1 MIRYRVIGAGLYERP
16 RNTLGAVI
24 DSHTHLHLCE
34 PPDAELVAAAAQ
46 AGVRRILT
54 VAIDDASCVT
64 ALAAAHAHP
73 GVYAAIGRHPNSAAR
88 FDADRLRTFAA
99 DPRCLAIGETGFDYY
114 HRSASPEDQRA
125 AFVGQVDLARELGKP
140 LVIHT
145 READD
150 DTLAVL
156 RDRAVGLRVVLHCFS
171 MADRIR
177 ECLDEGW
184 WISFAGNVTFPKAA
198 DLAAAAELV
207 PPERLLVET
216 DAPFLSPVPRRGRPN
231 QPAGVVH
238 TARFLADRRGVPY
251 AQLEYEV
258 ERCAAELFG
267 W

>member
-1 MIRYRVIGAGLYERP
+1 M
-16 RNTLGAVI
+16 N
-24 DSHTHLHLCE
+24 DSHTHLHLCA
-34 PPDAELVAAAAQ
+34 PSDAELVAAAA
-46 AGVRRILT
+46 ADGVTRILT
-54 VAIDDASCVT
+54 VAIDDASCLA

-73 GVYAAIGRHPNSAAR
+73 GVFAAIGRHPTSAGDD
-88 FDADRLRTFAA
+88 FDVDRLHVHAA
-99 DPRCLAIGETGFDYY
+99 DPRCLAIGETGFDYH
-114 HRSASPEDQRA
+114 HRSTTPAQQRR
-125 AFVGQVDLARELGKP
+125 AFLGQIDLARELDKP

-156 RDRAVGLRVVLHCFS
+156 RDHAGGLRVLLHCFS
-171 MADRIR
+171 MPARLP
-177 ECLDEGW
+177 ECLDAGW

-207 PPERLLVET
+207 PADRLLVET

-231 QPAGVVH
+231 QPAAVVH

-251 AQLEYEV
+251 AQLEQEV
-258 ERCAAELFG
+258 DRCAAELFG

>member
-1 MIRYRVIGAGLYERP
+1 V
-16 RNTLGAVI
+16 V

-34 PPDAELVAAAAQ
+34 PPDAELVAAAAA

-54 VAIDDASCVT
+54 VAIDDESCVT

-73 GVYAAIGRHPNSAAR
+73 SVFAAIGRHPNSADD
-88 FDADRLRTFAA
+88 FDVELLRPWAA
-99 DPRCLAIGETGFDYY
+99 DSRCVAIGETGFDFH
-114 HRSASPEDQRA
+114 HRSTEPAQQRRVFIEHIELA
-125 AFVGQVDLARELGKP
+125 RDLAKP

-150 DTLAVL
+150 DTIGLL
-156 RDRAVGLRVVLHCFS
+156 RERAGGLRVVLHCFS
-171 MADRIR
+171 MADRVA
-177 ECLDEGW
+177 ECLAEGW

-207 PPERLLVET
+207 PADRLLVET
-216 DAPFLSPVPRRGRPN
+216 DAPYLSPVPRRGRRN

-238 TARFLADRRGVPY
+238 TARFLADRRGVAY
-251 AQLEYEV
+251 EELERDV
-258 ERCAAELFG
+258 EQTAAELFG